1 MARMRRTIS
10 LEEKIEEKEA
20 QLAKAK
26 AKYDEIANE
35 LKLLI
40 DKRNKQK
47 IDELMKAI
55 EGSDKTLD
63 EIITYVKNGRNRED

>member
-1 MARMRRTIS
+1 MRRTIS